1 MALGCFSAYHQ
12 GKFKVIGD
20 SVSFTELVALWM
32 IKTGQ
37 PRSVIP
43 EFTLAVRN
51 GLADL
56 YVLKSV
62 SSTMVCCLNRVAEP
76 RTV

>member
-1 MALGCFSAYHQ
+1 
-12 GKFKVIGD
+12 
-20 SVSFTELVALWM
+20 M

-43 EFTLAVRN
+43 KFTLAVQN

-56 YVLKSV
+56 YVLKRV
-62 SSTMVCCLNRVAEP
+62 SSTMVCCLNRVSG
-76 RTV
+76 RTKNSVMPFSLTK